1 MDQHMNVPG
10 ADISTASDRVTTQDT
25 CTRVCCHLW
34 PQYSLPQQLRP
45 HVSAE

>member
-34 PQYSLPQQLRP
+34 PQYSLHQQLRP
-45 HVSAE
+45 HVSL